1 MSDNKFILADINES
15 DGIAWLTLNRPEKK
29 NALERRSTER
39 ACRAFFALSPTTTR
53 FAASSPAGAGGS
65 YSSGRDLYDMRG
77 QENRRRTRGIGGVA
91 EIVDIMRK
99 LPQVTVAKVRGW
111 CLGGGLA
118 MINGHDLVISSDS
131 AKFGMPE
138 VIRGSYGA
146 TATPS
151 LFHAGIPFKKA
162 FYISLTGRN
171 LTGVE
176 AERVGLVSQV
186 VAEKELDGFVETLA
200 KEIGSRNGATL
211 ENAKIAAYMQKICLS
226 TWPCGPMT
234 WSQHRLRYYTNPLN
248 DVEGYLQSQKGGAS
262 GEIREAGGPE
272 ISMPGFDWLDVRP
285 LSLVFRRESRAD
297 QQSKKVD
304 FLENYLN
311 VFAFRAVHIV
321 PATLRSGGG

>member
-1 MSDNKFILADINES
+1 MPDNKLITANFDEK

-29 NALERRSTER
+29 NALSIALLAELSSILR
-39 ACRAFFALSPTTTR
+39 ALAENDRIKCIVTT
-53 FAASSPAGAGGS
+53 GAGDS

-77 QENRRRTRGIGGVA
+77 QDNRRRTRGFGGVA
-91 EIVDIMRK
+91 EIVDILRK
-99 LPQVTVAKVRGW
+99 LPQVTLAKVRGW

-118 MINGHDLVISSDS
+118 LINGHDLVIAADS

-186 VAEKELDGFVETLA
+186 VSENELDSFVDTLA

-211 ENAKIAAYMQKICLS
+211 ENAKIAAYMQKDL
-226 TWPCGPMT
+226 PFDMALRADDLV
-234 WSQHRLRYYTNPLN
+234 QHRLRYYTNPLN
-248 DVEGYLQSQKGGAS
+248 DVEGYLQSQKGG
-262 GEIREAGGPE
+262 GTVKYVKPE
-272 ISMPGFDWLDVRP
+272 ER
-285 LSLVFRRESRAD
+285 
-297 QQSKKVD
+297 K
-304 FLENYLN
+304 
-311 VFAFRAVHIV
+311 
-321 PATLRSGGG
+321 

>member
-1 MSDNKFILADINES
+1 MTDLKFITANIDEAA
-15 DGIAWLTLNRPEKK
+15 GIAWLTLNRPEKK
-29 NALERRSTER
+29 NALSVALLNELASTLRSLAENEKIR
-39 ACRAFFALSPTTTR
+39 CIVTT
-53 FAASSPAGAGGS
+53 GAGDS

-77 QENRRRTRGIGGVA
+77 QNNRRRTRGLGGVA

-118 MINGHDLVISSDS
+118 LINGHDLVISGDD

-176 AERVGLVSQV
+176 AERIGLVSQV
-186 VAEKELDGFVETLA
+186 VPNAELDGFVDTLA
-200 KEIGSRNGATL
+200 QELASRNGATL
-211 ENAKIAAYMQKICLS
+211 ENAKIAAYMQKDL
-226 TWPCGPMT
+226 PFDMALRADDLV
-234 WSQHRLRYYTNPLN
+234 QHRLRYYTNPLS
-248 DVEGYLQSQKGGAS
+248 DVEGYLHSQKGGAS
-262 GEIREAGGPE
+262 VKYVKPE
-272 ISMPGFDWLDVRP
+272 D
-285 LSLVFRRESRAD
+285 
-297 QQSKKVD
+297 KK
-304 FLENYLN
+304 
-311 VFAFRAVHIV
+311 
-321 PATLRSGGG
+321 

>member
-1 MSDNKFILADINES
+1 MPDNKLITANFDEKG
-15 DGIAWLTLNRPEKK
+15 GIAWLTLNRPEKK
-29 NALERRSTER
+29 NALSIALLAELSSILR
-39 ACRAFFALSPTTTR
+39 ALAENDRIKCIVTT
-53 FAASSPAGAGGS
+53 GAGDS

-77 QENRRRTRGIGGVA
+77 QDNRRRTRGFGGVA
-91 EIVDIMRK
+91 EIVDILRK
-99 LPQVTVAKVRGW
+99 LPQVTLAKVRGW

-118 MINGHDLVISSDS
+118 LINGHDLVIAADS

-186 VAEKELDGFVETLA
+186 VSENELDSFVDTLA

-211 ENAKIAAYMQKICLS
+211 ENAKIAAYMQKDL
-226 TWPCGPMT
+226 PFDMALRADDLV
-234 WSQHRLRYYTNPLN
+234 QHRLRYYTNPLN
-248 DVEGYLQSQKGGAS
+248 DVEGYLHSQKGG
-262 GEIREAGGPE
+262 GTVKYVKPE
-272 ISMPGFDWLDVRP
+272 ER
-285 LSLVFRRESRAD
+285 
-297 QQSKKVD
+297 K
-304 FLENYLN
+304 
-311 VFAFRAVHIV
+311 
-321 PATLRSGGG
+321 

>member
-1 MSDNKFILADINES
+1 MPDNKFIQPDIDENT
-15 DGIAWLTLNRPEKK
+15 GVAWLTLSRPEKK
-29 NALERRSTER
+29 NALSVALLAELSSILRSLADNDKIR
-39 ACRAFFALSPTTTR
+39 CIVTT
-53 FAASSPAGAGGS
+53 GAGDS

-77 QENRRRTRGIGGVA
+77 QDNRRRTRGFGGVA

-118 MINGHDLVISSDS
+118 MINGHDLVISSDT

-171 LTGVE
+171 LTGTE
-176 AERVGLVSQV
+176 AERIGLVSQV
-186 VAEKELDGFVETLA
+186 VPEKELDGFVDTLA

-211 ENAKIAAYMQKICLS
+211 ENAKIAAYMQKDL
-226 TWPCGPMT
+226 PFDMALRADDLV
-234 WSQHRLRYYTNPLN
+234 QHRLRYYTNPLN
-248 DVEGYLQSQKGGAS
+248 DVEGYLHSQKGG
-262 GEIREAGGPE
+262 GTVKYVKPE
-272 ISMPGFDWLDVRP
+272 DR
-285 LSLVFRRESRAD
+285 
-297 QQSKKVD
+297 K
-304 FLENYLN
+304 
-311 VFAFRAVHIV
+311 
-321 PATLRSGGG
+321 